1 MQSTNATTREKNASV
16 NAMLEKITKKLPD
29 KKYKIILA
37 DPPWTYNDKA
47 LAGRRGAGCKY
58 DTMTLDELKR
68 LPVPEIADK
77 NCVLFMWCTWP
88 QIEGGLEL
96 IESWGF
102 TYKTKAFT
110 WVKTNS
116 DGTLFM
122 GMGGW
127 TRSNDEFVLLA
138 TKGKPKRVNAG
149 INSVIL
155 SPIQDHSKKP
165 HIFRTKIIELMGD
178 LPRIELFARTKV
190 HGWDTWGNDD
200 KLELQPLEYF

>member
-1 MQSTNATTREKNASV
+1 MAKSD
-16 NAMLEKITKKLPD
+16 IDFPD

-58 DTMTLDELKR
+58 DLMTLDELKQ
-68 LPVPEIADK
+68 LPIKKISD
-77 NCVLFMWCTWP
+77 NDCILFMWCTWP

-96 IESWGF
+96 IKLWGF
-102 TYKTKAFT
+102 EYKTKAFT

-116 DGTLFM
+116 NSTLFM
-122 GMGGW
+122 GMGSW
-127 TRSNDEFVLLA
+127 SRSNDEFILLA
-138 TKGKPKRVNAG
+138 TKGKPKRINAG

-155 SPIQDHSKKP
+155 SPIQKHSKKP
-165 HIFRTKIIELMGD
+165 DIFRKKIIELVGD

-190 HGWDTWGNDD
+190 HGWDVWGNDQNL
-200 KLELQPLEYF
+200 KLEPLEEYF